1 KRKRS
6 ILRTAVTNTVTKFES
21 LKCIDN
27 ELEPLFGEIEFEE
40 EYTKTEE
47 YNDKVTLTKFR
58 VYKRIRELNK
68 NVSNFPANV
77 SHDVEKI
84 NQVYQPNINIEEN
97 SVRIK
102 LPKLCIPK
110 FYGGTALS
118 TVDGFSI
125 SDSTYDAAINLLK
138 ERFARED
145 LLIQTHMSNILNIK
159 PLKHSNDINAFRKFY
174 DKVSMELRSLECLGL
189 CIENISSVLCTS
201 ILRALPQDI
210 LIEFNLLQNEK
221 SYTNVNDLLNFLSL
235 SLRSRERAALISC
248 DSSSR
253 RFTTSYPSNNS
264 SFETQ
269 RDFEIHKSDK
279 TKQFSA
285 CQLISTD
292 IEKQNIKLSNCIF
305 CDSSIRE
312 NLDCDYAY
320 NLSLD
325 ERKNILLKKGGCFK
339 CLGAKKHIS
348 RFCKANITC
357 CHCSGKHSPLMCFVK
372 YKQKEND
379 KNINPKADESRPSEN
394 TVLTNQSTF
403 NEIYL
408 QTLVVRISNKGLNHF
423 VRVIIDSGSTKSYI
437 SKFVAEK
444 MGLKSIGK
452 ETVTHGLFGG
462 LEKTECHNRYN
473 IQLNSLDTKNKIEIE
488 VMDQKK
494 ICATVP
500 KIKNAYCLKKL
511 REKKIFLSDVN
522 FKSEKCL
529 YEESVNDIHLLLGA
543 DVAGKILTG
552 KIEHLSCGLVAM
564 QYILG
569 WTVMGKVSNEINLD
583 SSYLTLSLFVN
594 EAKITDLWN
603 LDSFGINDPCEK
615 QSKEEVLTR
624 FRMGKIGATA
634 DIRKTF
640 LSISLDDHDR
650 DYMRFIWLKDGDP
663 EKEIRTLSDPE
674 RKPLINVTNTDNKRI
689 DWPLARVIQLFPSK
703 DGDVRL
709 TKVKMKNGELLRHI
723 DRLIPLELSVELDA
737 PKNLRSRH
745 GLLRKER
752 V

>member
-1 KRKRS
+1 MSEDKDRVYCLKRKRS
-6 ILRTAVTNTVTKFES
+6 ILRTAVTNTVTKLEHELLETEHIDVDKLEEILEILVTKFES

-47 YNDKVTLTKFR
+47 YN
-58 VYKRIRELNK
+58 
-68 NVSNFPANV
+68 
-77 SHDVEKI
+77 
-84 NQVYQPNINIEEN
+84 
-97 SVRIK
+97 
-102 LPKLCIPK
+102 
-110 FYGGTALS
+110 GGTALS

-189 CIENISSVLCTS
+189 CIENISSVLCTT

-210 LIEFNLLQNEK
+210 LIEFNQLQNEK

-269 RDFEIHKSDK
+269 RDFEILKSDK

-292 IEKQNIKLSNCIF
+292 IEKQNIKGSNCIF
-305 CDSSIRE
+305 CDSSIHVS
-312 NLDCDYAY
+312 LDCDYAY

-394 TVLTNQSTF
+394 TVLTNQS
-403 NEIYL
+403 
-408 QTLVVRISNKGLNHF
+408 
-423 VRVIIDSGSTKSYI
+423 D
-437 SKFVAEK
+437 
-444 MGLKSIGK
+444 
-452 ETVTHGLFGG
+452 
-462 LEKTECHNRYN
+462 
-473 IQLNSLDTKNKIEIE
+473 IQ
-488 VMDQKK
+488 
-494 ICATVP
+494 
-500 KIKNAYCLKKL
+500 
-511 REKKIFLSDVN
+511 
-522 FKSEKCL
+522 
-529 YEESVNDIHLLLGA
+529 
-543 DVAGKILTG
+543 
-552 KIEHLSCGLVAM
+552 
-564 QYILG
+564 
-569 WTVMGKVSNEINLD
+569 
-583 SSYLTLSLFVN
+583 
-594 EAKITDLWN
+594 
-603 LDSFGINDPCEK
+603 
-615 QSKEEVLTR
+615 
-624 FRMGKIGATA
+624 
-634 DIRKTF
+634 
-640 LSISLDDHDR
+640 
-650 DYMRFIWLKDGDP
+650 
-663 EKEIRTLSDPE
+663 
-674 RKPLINVTNTDNKRI
+674 
-689 DWPLARVIQLFPSK
+689 
-703 DGDVRL
+703 
-709 TKVKMKNGELLRHI
+709 
-723 DRLIPLELSVELDA
+723 
-737 PKNLRSRH
+737 
-745 GLLRKER
+745 
-752 V
+752 

>member
-1 KRKRS
+1 
-6 ILRTAVTNTVTKFES
+6 
-21 LKCIDN
+21 
-27 ELEPLFGEIEFEE
+27 
-40 EYTKTEE
+40 
-47 YNDKVTLTKFR
+47 
-58 VYKRIRELNK
+58 
-68 NVSNFPANV
+68 
-77 SHDVEKI
+77 
-84 NQVYQPNINIEEN
+84 
-97 SVRIK
+97 
-102 LPKLCIPK
+102 
-110 FYGGTALS
+110 
-118 TVDGFSI
+118 
-125 SDSTYDAAINLLK
+125 
-138 ERFARED
+138 
-145 LLIQTHMSNILNIK
+145 
-159 PLKHSNDINAFRKFY
+159 
-174 DKVSMELRSLECLGL
+174 MELRSLECLGL
-189 CIENISSVLCTS
+189 CIENISSVLCTT

-210 LIEFNLLQNEK
+210 LIEFNQLQNEK

-292 IEKQNIKLSNCIF
+292 IEKQNIKGSNCIF
-305 CDSSIRE
+305 CDSSIHVS
-312 NLDCDYAY
+312 LDCDYAY

-452 ETVTHGLFGG
+452 ERVTHGLFGG
-462 LEKTECHNRYN
+462 LEKTECHIRYN

-500 KIKNAYCLKKL
+500 KIKNAYCSKKL
-511 REKKIFLSDVN
+511 REKKIFLSDVS

-615 QSKEEVLTR
+615 QSKEKVLTR

-674 RKPLINVTNTDNKRI
+674 RWGYVPDSLIPSDLPSRGCNVEALSISRWWEGPAYLQKPMNEWPKSEKLPNFEIINSERRKLLINVTNTDNKRI
-689 DWPLARVIQLFPSK
+689 DWLLARVIQLFPSK

-709 TKVKMKNGELLRHI
+709 TKVKMKNGEFLGPIKIGLYPWSCLLNWMPPRTY
-723 DRLIPLELSVELDA
+723 DPEMDYFGKNEFEFFELEKLKGGRMLYLETFSHPPV
-737 PKNLRSRH
+737 H
-745 GLLRKER
+745 
-752 V
+752 

>member
-1 KRKRS
+1 MSTLRLHTNTDKDRVACLKRKRS
-6 ILRTAVTNTVTKFES
+6 ILRTAVTNTVTKLEHELLETEHIDVDKLEEILEILVTKFES

-58 VYKRIRELNK
+58 VNKSIRELNK

-110 FYGGTALS
+110 FYGDVNQWLNFWNSFESAIHKNVHLNKVDKFNYLKSYLGGTAL
-118 TVDGFSI
+118 
-125 SDSTYDAAINLLK
+125 
-138 ERFARED
+138 R
-145 LLIQTHMSNILNIK
+145 
-159 PLKHSNDINAFRKFY
+159 
-174 DKVSMELRSLECLGL
+174 L
-189 CIENISSVLCTS
+189 CIENISSVLCTT
-201 ILRALPQDI
+201 ILKALPQDI
-210 LIEFNLLQNEK
+210 LIEFNQLQNEK

-292 IEKQNIKLSNCIF
+292 IEKQNIKGSNCIF
-305 CDSSIRE
+305 CDSSIHE
-312 NLDCDYAY
+312 SLDCDYAY

-403 NEIYL
+403 NEVYL

-423 VRVIIDSGSTKSYI
+423 VRVIDSGSTKSYI

-444 MGLKSIGK
+444 LGLKNIGK
-452 ETVTHGLFGG
+452 ETVTHGPFEGS
-462 LEKTECHNRYN
+462 EKTECHNRYN
-473 IQLNSLDTKNKIEIE
+473 IQLSSLDTKNKIEIE

-500 KIKNAYCLKKL
+500 KIKNAYCLKEL
-511 REKKIFLSDVN
+511 REKKIFLSDVS

-543 DVAGKILTG
+543 DVAGKILTS

-569 WTVMGKVSNEINLD
+569 WTVIGKVSNEINLD

-594 EAKITDLWN
+594 EA
-603 LDSFGINDPCEK
+603 
-615 QSKEEVLTR
+615 
-624 FRMGKIGATA
+624 
-634 DIRKTF
+634 
-640 LSISLDDHDR
+640 
-650 DYMRFIWLKDGDP
+650 
-663 EKEIRTLSDPE
+663 
-674 RKPLINVTNTDNKRI
+674 
-689 DWPLARVIQLFPSK
+689 
-703 DGDVRL
+703 
-709 TKVKMKNGELLRHI
+709 
-723 DRLIPLELSVELDA
+723 
-737 PKNLRSRH
+737 
-745 GLLRKER
+745 
-752 V
+752 